1 MSSNNRNR
9 RWAGTA
15 VAAALIGLAPVAA
28 ADPEPLEDLLG
39 DYGSN
44 TWTVSADNWL
54 DTNDPSLAASLDTS
68 VIDFKGDGIPPHLRT
83 SSRSSTRARSAPNS
97 PVPLSMST
105 GTSLSPTLAALPCS
119 AITRCTPAGW
129 SRRWA
134 PDSWTRS
141 SGAKQSC
148 CRRCCSSSGWLAGE
162 TRDHHRPAHRPRLPG
177 TTTGQVQEEI
187 SVEEEPLIIRREVPR
202 PIRLACP
209 RTRRVRPCLTWL
221 SSPGLRRASR

>member
-68 VIDFKGDGIPPHLRT
+68 VIDFKGDGIPPAFENIVAQFDP
-83 SSRSSTRARSAPNS
+83 SAFSTELTGPAVDEYGYF
-97 PVPLSMST
+97 PVTDVGDLAVLSDYSLYASGLEST
-105 GTSLSPTLAALPCS
+105 LGTGLLDTFEWGEAILLSPLLL
-119 AITRCTPAGW
+119 IVG
-129 SRRWA
+129 
-134 PDSWTRS
+134 
-141 SGAKQSC
+141 
-148 CRRCCSSSGWLAGE
+148 LAG
-162 TRDHHRPAHRPRLPG
+162 G
-177 TTTGQVQEEI
+177 
-187 SVEEEPLIIRREVPR
+187 
-202 PIRLACP
+202 
-209 RTRRVRPCLTWL
+209 
-221 SSPGLRRASR
+221 